1 MSFCLQDGVED
12 VAYDLKQEE
21 VANQKEMDQPYIA
34 GYEKNKQA
42 NYKDPEDNYII
53 AYNRQDA
60 KDSYI
65 TKYGTKEASKNSGM
79 EHKKHVSLCFLKL
92 KVHVFSRVML
102 GIQ

>member
-1 MSFCLQDGVED
+1 MQWNHANEVE
-12 VAYDLKQEE
+12 E
-21 VANQKEMDQPYIA
+21 ANQRETNKMEQPYIA
-34 GYEKNKQA
+34 GYNRDKQA